1 MENPFSSAAVV
12 SGSWTRVGF
21 DGECSSPPGRLG
33 GPAGATPVFEDI
45 KVAGPLGTSLPPDK
59 LEALSRRVWPGILTA
74 PLSTCCFLPVLRT
87 RPCAL
92 SIQRLWD
99 RTLSP
104 VLLQTLWECSLS

>member
-59 LEALSRRVWPGILTA
+59 LEALSRRVWPGILMA
-74 PLSTCCFLPVLRT
+74 PLSTC
-87 RPCAL
+87 
-92 SIQRLWD
+92 
-99 RTLSP
+99 
-104 VLLQTLWECSLS
+104 